1 MQRRSGRL
9 KIPANEHVITSMDVI
24 IKYDKKLGEGGFA
37 AVYEGD
43 WKGTR
48 VAVKVLDK
56 GVPASVRYHRASQ
69 VINWLIS
76 ATDDSAGN

>member
-1 MQRRSGRL
+1 MFLERGLHAMQRRSGRL

-37 AVYEGD
+37 EVYEGD
-43 WKGTR
+43 WKGTK

-56 GVPASVRYHRASQ
+56 AIPASV
-69 VINWLIS
+69 
-76 ATDDSAGN
+76 